1 MQKRGVPTVTL
12 VTEQFV
18 SLARAAAKSL
28 GYPDIPLVVVPHPFE
43 TMPRDQ
49 VRALAEQKYDEI
61 VGKVTKTA
69 PRRAPGKPEAA
80 R

>member
-1 MQKRGVPTVTL
+1 M
-12 VTEQFV
+12 
-18 SLARAAAKSL
+18 SLAKAAAKSL

-49 VRALAEQKYDEI
+49 VRKLAEQKYDEI
-61 VGKVTKTA
+61 VGKVVKATPQPVQK
-69 PRRAPGKPEAA
+69 RPEAA